1 MLDEEMIAQFKK
13 LRSYEREKLSNL
25 LLTEYQEGLSD
36 ALESIN
42 EIIKVTEAKYNVALD
57 KHFDI
62 KDRMFISKTSKRDA
76 YKLYTDLSSELIK
89 SKDKKDVIK
98 MTFSATSRRTLKLNE
113 FDMETERIIL
123 AHMCQ
128 IELICGNKKV
138 LQMIEG

>member
-1 MLDEEMIAQFKK
+1 MLDEEIIAQFRK

-36 ALESIN
+36 ALECIN
-42 EIIKVTEAKYNVALD
+42 EIIKVTEAKYDVALN

-62 KDRMFISKTSKRDA
+62 RDRRFISETSKQDA
-76 YKLYTDLSSELIK
+76 YKLYTDLANELEK
-89 SKDKKDVIK
+89 SKYKKNDINIS
-98 MTFSATSRRTLKLNE
+98 FIATCRRTLKLNE

-128 IELICGNKKV
+128 IELICGNKKI
-138 LQMIEG
+138 LPMIEG